1 MNITAILAAVTSAAL
16 PLADM
21 EGADALANTTGVE
34 VSGACTMVDFE
45 TPDLKTAYS
54 AMPFRRPRA
63 KIVKE
68 FATSGEHALMV
79 SWDCSHRMGFTL
91 KIPETDFTPYDRLVI
106 DVVNVGTNADQLTLH
121 IAAAGEKLDDSI
133 YTAHGKRSCLYAPVG
148 RSTWVTELTR
158 WPKKVEKSRQKI
170 TEFRFYALHPYGT
183 TMYLDNVRLLKKG
196 DALVPGKYR
205 AEDES
210 RIAEMEKAVATR
222 EREARNA
229 AKAAFSAMGGS
240 ADGRTGGSP
249 VHGAMATS
257 RPTGML
263 VGTATSM
270 EHVMPKAP
278 DALARVKPAT
288 SLKVR
293 LARGEY
299 ESAQIIVAPAGD
311 RPLRRVSVACVGD
324 LVGGRDDGAMVSSRP
339 TLFAASNVVCSVVGY
354 SKTLYQAPYAV
365 GRTVFTNA
373 ADSAGYVR
381 KGYFPRADWYPDVI
395 LGHVRETDVAAD
407 VAQGFWVRVACPRD
421 QQAGTYR
428 GELAVSA
435 EGVETVRIPFE
446 VRVNGFTLPKVAALP
461 VAMNFNPNGGLGW
474 LPTDAEFAE
483 RTAAKNDPAAPQ
495 NIWKKRHMEWVD
507 FLADYLITYDFL
519 YRVSRSPRDPEPNWD
534 ALMHLKEQGRLGPFN
549 LAYWGMRKAGEK
561 AMKDWREKTVPYY
574 HRIYD
579 RAKELGLLDKAFFY
593 GNDELN
599 PKDFEAI
606 RRSADLIHAEFP
618 GVPLFTTAR
627 DVDFGIGTNSL
638 ENVEWFCPLT
648 GRYNFERAEKAR
660 AKGRKVWWY
669 VCDGPTWNCANLHIE
684 NKPIDARSLLGA
696 QSVFYK
702 ADGFLYWQVGKW
714 HSPRTLGT
722 TPFTDW
728 VAASCFGFNGEGCI
742 TGVGPDGIPLPTVRL
757 ENFRDGLED
766 YAYVKI
772 LKDKI
777 AEWEGRASA
786 RPHDKESSDWMRRAK
801 ALIAV
806 PPSVVK
812 ALDCFN
818 DDPFALYAWRNA
830 MADLIESS
838 TTNSKF

>member
-1 MNITAILAAVTSAAL
+1 MNIATILAAVTSAAL

-79 SWDCSHRMGFTL
+79 SWDRSHRMGFTL
-91 KIPETDFTPYDRLVI
+91 KISETDFMPYDRLVI

-170 TEFRFYALHPYGT
+170 TELRFYALHPYGT

-205 AEDES
+205 AEDEAK
-210 RIAEMEKAVATR
+210 IAEMEKAVADRDTA
-222 EREARNA
+222 ER
-229 AKAAFSAMGGS
+229 AKAKAEFAKASGGV
-240 ADGRTGGSP
+240 GT
-249 VHGAMATS
+249 H

-278 DALARVKPAT
+278 DALARVKPAKD
-288 SLKVR
+288 LKVR

-299 ESAQIIVAPAGD
+299 ESVQIIVAPAGD

-324 LVGGRDDGAMVSSRP
+324 LVGGRDEAQPSRDGHDVGGQGAARP
-339 TLFAASNVVCSVVGY
+339 TFAASNVVCSVVGY
-354 SKTLYQAPYAV
+354 SKTRYQAPYAV

-373 ADSAGYVR
+373 ADSAGYMR

-395 LGHVRETDVAAD
+395 LSHVREADVAED
-407 VAQGFWVRVACPRD
+407 VAQGFWVRVVCPRD

-461 VAMNFNPNGGLGW
+461 VAMNFKPNGGVGW

-483 RTAAKNDPAAPQ
+483 RMAAKDDPAAPQ

-519 YRVSRSPRDPEPNWD
+519 YRVSRSEFDPEPNWG

-549 LAYWGMRKAGEK
+549 LAYWGMRRAGEK
-561 AMKDWREKTVPYY
+561 AMKDWREKAVPYY
-574 HRIYD
+574 RRIYD
-579 RAKELGLLDKAFFY
+579 RAKELGILDKAFFY

-599 PKDFEAI
+599 PKDFDAI
-606 RRSADLIHAEFP
+606 RRSADLIHVEFP

-669 VCDGPTWNCANLHIE
+669 VCDGPTWKCANLHIE
-684 NKPIDARSLLGA
+684 NNPIDARSLLGA

-714 HSPRTLGT
+714 HSPRTLGAN
-722 TPFTDW
+722 PFTDW

-772 LKDKI
+772 LKGKI
-777 AEWEGRASA
+777 AARGKDDEWT
-786 RPHDKESSDWMRRAK
+786 RRAK
-801 ALIAV
+801 ALVAV
-806 PPSVVK
+806 PPSLVK

-818 DDPFALYAWRNA
+818 DSPDALYGWRNA
-830 MADLIESS
+830 MADLIECD
-838 TTNSKF
+838 

>member
-1 MNITAILAAVTSAAL
+1 M
-16 PLADM
+16 
-21 EGADALANTTGVE
+21 
-34 VSGACTMVDFE
+34 
-45 TPDLKTAYS
+45 
-54 AMPFRRPRA
+54 
-63 KIVKE
+63 
-68 FATSGEHALMV
+68 
-79 SWDCSHRMGFTL
+79 
-91 KIPETDFTPYDRLVI
+91 
-106 DVVNVGTNADQLTLH
+106 
-121 IAAAGEKLDDSI
+121 
-133 YTAHGKRSCLYAPVG
+133 
-148 RSTWVTELTR
+148 
-158 WPKKVEKSRQKI
+158 
-170 TEFRFYALHPYGT
+170 
-183 TMYLDNVRLLKKG
+183 
-196 DALVPGKYR
+196 
-205 AEDES
+205 
-210 RIAEMEKAVATR
+210 
-222 EREARNA
+222 
-229 AKAAFSAMGGS
+229 
-240 ADGRTGGSP
+240 
-249 VHGAMATS
+249 
-257 RPTGML
+257 
-263 VGTATSM
+263 
-270 EHVMPKAP
+270 
-278 DALARVKPAT
+278 
-288 SLKVR
+288 
-293 LARGEY
+293 
-299 ESAQIIVAPAGD
+299 
-311 RPLRRVSVACVGD
+311 
-324 LVGGRDDGAMVSSRP
+324 
-339 TLFAASNVVCSVVGY
+339 
-354 SKTLYQAPYAV
+354 

-395 LGHVRETDVAAD
+395 LGHVREADVAAD
-407 VAQGFWVRVACPRD
+407 VAQSFWVRVACPRD

-435 EGVETVRIPFE
+435 DGVETVRIPFE
-446 VRVNGFTLPKVAALP
+446 VRVNGFTLPKMAALP
-461 VAMNFNPNGGLGW
+461 VAMNFKPNGGLGW

-483 RTAAKNDPAAPQ
+483 RTAAKDDSAAPQ

-519 YRVSRSPRDPEPNWD
+519 YRVSRSEFDPEPNWD
-534 ALMHLKEQGRLGPFN
+534 ALMHLKEQGRLGLFN
-549 LAYWGMRKAGEK
+549 LAYWGMRREGEK
-561 AMKDWREKTVPYY
+561 AMKDWREKAVPYY
-574 HRIYD
+574 RKIYD
-579 RAKELGLLDKAFFY
+579 RAKELGILDKAFFY

-599 PKDFEAI
+599 PKDFDAI

-696 QSVFYK
+696 QSIFYK

-722 TPFTDW
+722 DPFTDW

-777 AEWEGRASA
+777 AEREGRASA
-786 RPHDKESSDWMRRAK
+786 RPHDQTSSDWMRRAK
-801 ALIAV
+801 ELAAV

-818 DDPFALYAWRNA
+818 DDPSALYAWRNA

-838 TTNSKF
+838 TTNSKLVSR